1 MAERGERSYPPVGDP
16 ERLDSIM
23 TRGRSL
29 RRRRQLGAAGAG
41 AGGALAV
48 ALVAVLLVGTSGGDD
63 VDDRVVADDN
73 TTTTVTTTTTPAPP
87 EMTVELVQGPPAA
100 IRVEDPAQPSA
111 NGTEQCIT
119 VAVHT
124 TDQPAD
130 AIAVAEGTTCA
141 PGVSAAN
148 TQVPIAIQLTTSSEA
163 GTGPAVEVGGGL
175 GDGAVQIGC
184 AASAVRPAPEAV
196 ASTDTKRGVTT
207 FVISAPDLAPGTYR
221 VTVSAVSG
229 IGDGCAPEQPGL
241 ERENVA
247 DVSGTL
253 QLP

>member
-1 MAERGERSYPPVGDP
+1 MAERGARSYPPVGDP

-23 TRGRSL
+23 SRGRSL
-29 RRRRQLGAAGAG
+29 RRRRQLGAAGVG

-63 VDDRVVADDN
+63 VDDRVVADDG

-87 EMTVELVQGPPAA
+87 AMTVELVQGPPAA

-111 NGTEQCIT
+111 DGTEQCIT

-124 TDQPAD
+124 PDAPAD
-130 AIAVAEGTTCA
+130 AIAVAEGTVCA
-141 PGVSAAN
+141 PGVSAADA
-148 TQVPIAIQLTTSSEA
+148 QVPVAILPTSSSEA
-163 GTGPAVEVGGGL
+163 GTGPGAEVGGGL
-175 GDGAVQIGC
+175 GDGAVQISC
-184 AASAVRPAPEAV
+184 AASVVRPAPEAL
-196 ASTDTKRGVTT
+196 ASTETERGVTT
-207 FVISAPDLAPGTYR
+207 FPISAPDLAPGTYR
-221 VTVSAVSG
+221 VSVSAVSG

-247 DVSGTL
+247 DVSGML

>member
-23 TRGRSL
+23 TRGRAL

-48 ALVAVLLVGTSGGDD
+48 ALVAVLLVGTSGGDE
-63 VDDRVVADDN
+63 VDDRVVADDG

-100 IRVEDPAQPSA
+100 IRVEDPAQPTA
-111 NGTEQCIT
+111 ADAVEVTRQCIT

-124 TDQPAD
+124 SDAPTD

-163 GTGPAVEVGGGL
+163 GTGPVAEV
-175 GDGAVQIGC
+175 GC

-196 ASTDTKRGVTT
+196 ASTATERGVTT
-207 FVISAPDLAPGTYR
+207 FPISAPDLAPGTYR

-247 DVSGTL
+247 KRTGTL